1 MLTREIFCDIIL
13 IDNFSI
19 VQHNCNY
26 VMKIIKMRGAL
37 IMGLDKD
44 LLIKNMTDNLPMLR
58 TRLDLSQEEL
68 ANKIGLSRSTVFAME
83 SHRSKMTWNTF
94 LSLVLLF
101 IKNKETN
108 KLLGVLEIYTDELND
123 FLKENV
129 NNNQSQTEILDESV
143 LSKLDDKALVNV
155 KKLIIE
161 EYARCNSASKDD
173 VIKFFEGN
181 KFLSANLN
189 DEDKV
194 IRKAIDNIKRKE

>member
-1 MLTREIFCDIIL
+1 
-13 IDNFSI
+13 
-19 VQHNCNY
+19 
-26 VMKIIKMRGAL
+26 
-37 IMGLDKD
+37 
-44 LLIKNMTDNLPMLR
+44 
-58 TRLDLSQEEL
+58 
-68 ANKIGLSRSTVFAME
+68 
-83 SHRSKMTWNTF
+83 MTWNTF

>member
-1 MLTREIFCDIIL
+1 MIEG
-13 IDNFSI
+13 
-19 VQHNCNY
+19 
-26 VMKIIKMRGAL
+26 ML
-37 IMGLDKD
+37 IMELDKD

-58 TRLDLSQEEL
+58 TRLGLSQEEL
-68 ANKIGLSRSTVFAME
+68 ANKIGLSRSTVFAIE
-83 SHRSKMTWNTF
+83 TNRSKMPWNTF

-108 KLLGVLEIYTDELND
+108 KLLNVLEIYTEELNS

-129 NNNQSQTEILDESV
+129 NAKQSQTEIIDETV
-143 LSKLDDKALVNV
+143 LSKLDEEALVNV

-181 KFLSANLN
+181 KFLSSNLN
-189 DEDKV
+189 DEENAIKE
-194 IRKAIDNIKRKE
+194 AIDNIKRKE